1 MGAAS
6 FRLSGWQTES
16 DKGGPAYG
24 NEAAPANR
32 RVKRNTTGPVVLFLV
47 ASLFVCSRLLLG
59 LGGVAG
65 FGLFLSGL
73 LLVRF
78 GGFVA
83 HGFGRFVGLMLAV
96 ADCLTNMSGDFL
108 ISPVKSRSSAARAD
122 ASE

>member
-1 MGAAS
+1 M
-6 FRLSGWQTES
+6 ES
-16 DKGGPAYG
+16 DKGSRADGI
-24 NEAAPANR
+24 EAAPANY
-32 RVKRNTTGPVVLFLV
+32 RVNRNTTGTVVLFLV

-83 HGFGRFVGLMLAV
+83 HGFGRFLGLMLAV
-96 ADCLTNMSGDFL
+96 ADCLTYMSGGSF